1 MTTEYSRFSWRDTGR
16 GTWVRDIDEPEAF
29 YSAIARLWE
38 ASGRQFFYMTGHL
51 SLKVA
56 VPEDQSKSS
65 VEDKFDAALSKAWLA
80 LRFDHPSIAAQ
91 VKFDPETGKHVKQ
104 YPVDSDGWIDQ
115 TFVRISTGQTGMEW
129 ANSDPPAP
137 PLSTLNVVSP
147 PSTDDTVV
155 LRDLVL
161 RSPHDIIDGIGTL
174 ILFDNYVSL
183 ASTAFEKGDAYEPP
197 FLQDPR
203 IFEKLSPPF
212 RVAAAVP
219 SELSERSKARL
230 ASIAESKANA
240 PSNVEL
246 ASLPYKKGALVPGVH
261 KRVEITLPPEETSK
275 VTTACKRMHVSV
287 THAFHAGLALALRD
301 LQAKSDTARL
311 VQHVG
316 YLLRNERGCCLP
328 PYNDHRHPTGVYHST
343 SAEKLVV
350 EMTVPGRNDAPT
362 KSTATNQ
369 KAEFDRIVR
378 QMSDFYIAV
387 RDDKEHYALVP
398 HLFGQDSPPLPE
410 NGEHATA
417 VPPPSDAPSAS
428 ISSMGRIDNII
439 AQQRGAIQTYH
450 PWVTGEELR
459 SGLGL
464 FLGGFRGE
472 LCLSAAYND
481 AWHSGDGV
489 MEFLCRCLD
498 IVKAGLG
505 I

>member
-1 MTTEYSRFSWRDTGR
+1 MAVDYSRFKWRDTGR
-16 GTWVRDIDEPEAF
+16 GTWVREIDEVEAF

-56 VPEDQSKSS
+56 VPDGQSKSS
-65 VEDKFDAALSKAWLA
+65 VEQKLDAALSKAWLA

-91 VKFDPETGKHVKQ
+91 VKFDLASGKYLKE
-104 YPVDSDGWIDQ
+104 YPVDSKGWLDE
-115 TFVRISTGQTGMEW
+115 TFVQISTGQTGLEW

-137 PLSTLNVVSP
+137 PISTLNVVSP
-147 PSTDDTVV
+147 PSTDDKVV

-161 RSPHDIIDGIGTL
+161 RSPHDILDGIGTL
-174 ILFDNYVSL
+174 IIFNNYIRL
-183 ASTAFEKGDAYEPP
+183 AATAFDKGDAYEPP
-197 FLQDPR
+197 SLQDPS
-203 IFEKLSPPF
+203 IFERLSPPF

-219 SELSERSKARL
+219 SELSEKSKERL
-230 ASIAESKANA
+230 ASIAESKANP
-240 PSNVEL
+240 PSNADLVI
-246 ASLPYKKGALVPGVH
+246 LPYKKGAMVPGVH
-261 KRVEITLPPEETSK
+261 KRVEITLSPEETSK
-275 VTTACKRMHVSV
+275 VTAACKSMGVSV

-301 LQAKSDTARL
+301 LQAKSENARL

-316 YLLRNERGCCLP
+316 YLLRNERACCLP

-350 EMTVPGRNDAPT
+350 EMKVPGTNDA
-362 KSTATNQ
+362 STTGEQ
-369 KAEFDRIVR
+369 KAEFDRIVK
-378 QMSDFYIAV
+378 QMCGFYTAV

-398 HLFGQDSPPLPE
+398 HLFGQDSPPLPK
-410 NGEHATA
+410 NGEKATT

-439 AQQRGAIQTYH
+439 AQQHGAIETYH

-464 FLGGFRGE
+464 FLGSFRGE

-498 IVKAGLG
+498 IVKAGLE